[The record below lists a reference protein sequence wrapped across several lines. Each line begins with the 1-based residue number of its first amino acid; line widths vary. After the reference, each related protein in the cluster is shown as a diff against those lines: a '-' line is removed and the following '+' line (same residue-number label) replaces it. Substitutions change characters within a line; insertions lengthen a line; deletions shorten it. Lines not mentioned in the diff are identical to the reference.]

1 MTRIGANPIPPRT
14 TVSAVVEN
22 TATPDTPQAPEPQ
35 FNSSATPISTDA
47 LLTLIASMQQQL
59 LASQQEAAK
68 ANKAL
73 ADAILETTKPREV
86 VKSQKQLAH
95 EANEK
100 LFDENAKELT
110 RRQKATIRQSQD
122 ECVHIAGCS
131 PLSEQKDIAGRTSIL
146 WHRNDAQVD
155 IGICT
160 VCQRIFHPD
169 DPLDAQQ
176 HSYSFWRKQP
186 SFNKI
191 SAAGTRQFLDP
202 MKARKD
208 SYLHD
213 S

>member
-1 MTRIGANPIPPRT
+1 MPAGRPPK
-14 TVSAVVEN
+14 SAVLDSPETDVEN
-22 TATPDTPQAPEPQ
+22 EFDTAQAPLTTE
-35 FNSSATPISTDA
+35 A
-47 LLTLIASMQQQL
+47 LLTLIAGMQQQL
-59 LASQQEAAK
+59 LKSQEDAAK
-68 ANKAL
+68 ANQAL
-73 ADAILETTKPREV
+73 AAAILETTKPRETL
-86 VKSQKQLAH
+86 KSKEQLAR
-95 EANEK
+95 EANDK
-100 LFDENAKELT
+100 LFDENAKELR
-110 RRQKATIRQSQD
+110 RRQRETIRQSQD

-169 DPLDAQQ
+169 DQVDGQG
-176 HSYSFWRKQP
+176 HTYSFWRKQP

>member
-1 MTRIGANPIPPRT
+1 MPAGRPKNSSVAVEDSPETALSAN
-14 TVSAVVEN
+14 AEN
-22 TATPDTPQAPEPQ
+22 TSPTEN
-35 FNSSATPISTDA
+35 FNTSASPITTDA
-47 LLTLIASMQQQL
+47 LLTLIAGMQQQL
-59 LASQQEAAK
+59 LKSQEEAAK
-68 ANKAL
+68 ANAAL
-73 ADAILETTKPREV
+73 AAAILETTKPREV
-86 VKSQKQLAH
+86 LKTKEQLAR
-95 EANEK
+95 EANDK
-100 LFDENAKELT
+100 LFDENAKELR
-110 RRQKATIRQSQD
+110 RRQRETIRQSQD

-169 DPLDAQQ
+169 DPVDGQG
-176 HSYSFWRKQP
+176 HSYTFWRKQP

-191 SAAGTRQFLDP
+191 SAAGIRQFLDP